1 MAAAKSDCL
10 ARLAWITVC
19 SGAVNT
25 GACDGSAASCANP
38 AFASGRVEWLTRCM
52 RFASR
57 GSGACDFEPTRVFMI
72 WRLSRPSV
80 LDTGSGIVRGNEPA
94 SALRQSGLEMNFD
107 TTAGEL
113 TNTSGDTAM
122 GACTSICELRPAP
135 VRSSVNRVAHV
146 LESGI
151 HTAALSGP
159 PLPPVA
165 RICSTLLDGSGV
177 TLTSMHLPS
186 ALGLVAVQRF
196 AIVCTGSAMPGAA
209 STLTV
214 TLPLQPAAPLA
225 DDPPRLRNTTT
236 PAAQAAASSRIAA
249 TTGNGVPRR
258 PLGGFECRPAIPS
271 Q

>member
-1 MAAAKSDCL
+1 
-10 ARLAWITVC
+10 
-19 SGAVNT
+19 
-25 GACDGSAASCANP
+25 
-38 AFASGRVEWLTRCM
+38 M

-80 LDTGSGIVRGNEPA
+80 LDTGSGIVSGNDPA
-94 SALRQSGLEMNFD
+94 SAFLQSGLEMNLD

-186 ALGLVAVQRF
+186 AL
-196 AIVCTGSAMPGAA
+196 
-209 STLTV
+209 
-214 TLPLQPAAPLA
+214 QPAAPLA